1 MLLSLRFLFRI
12 LHLAL
17 FLSFFFRITRS
28 LPKPNQAERAKPNQ
42 KSQTKKSQKSQ
53 TKPKKPNQKKPSQ
66 PKNNTNLFFW
76 KRKTQQKTESL
87 IYPKIRRQ
95 MCTAPRRFSWGPG
108 SLGGVHFFDSREFLI
123 FFAYFREITMLNR
136 PQRSGGTIRKPP
148 VQDNVPPANQ
158 WICSFSFENG

>member
-1 MLLSLRFLFRI
+1 MGHTSAK
-12 LHLAL
+12 LAQL
-17 FLSFFFRITRS
+17 CENFVI
-28 LPKPNQAERAKPNQ
+28 KPSR
-42 KSQTKKSQKSQ
+42 KSQ

-108 SLGGVHFFDSREFLI
+108 SLGGVHFFDSKEFLI